1 MKKHAHSQFL
11 SKVFLAVCLTTV
23 SSFTVQMDLT
33 SGATTASVGAVAA
46 QKPAKDTR
54 PKRKTPLISSKV
66 FKKIEEAQKFLQ
78 EEQFAEGLEVLAEL
92 KGRAEQGKLNSYEVA
107 QTWNMYAFAYFSQEK
122 YTDAIGAYEKVLKQ
136 KNIPWAMEDA
146 TIYSL
151 AQLHFVNQ
159 SLDKAAGYID
169 RWLKSVPN
177 PSPQGYVFKGQ
188 IHYQNKQMKE
198 AFTYVKKGIDIAD
211 EKELTVKESWLQLLS
226 FLYYER
232 KDITNSVKVLE
243 RLVSMNPKKSH
254 VEQLSG
260 MYMLKDRSKDQV
272 TLLRALYE
280 KGELKDEKDL
290 ITLASLYI
298 NEGVPVKAGVILE
311 KGFKDEAIEPT
322 KKNLELL
329 GNAWYRAQELEKSIV
344 WLEKA
349 AKLSDDGKIFLR
361 LAATYLD
368 LEKFDESVR
377 SAKKAID
384 MGGIQ
389 KIENAHIVLGS
400 AYFYQKKFE
409 DSLSAFGKVL
419 EIDEDSK
426 VAKQWIKYVTTEK
439 QKQEHFDNFMKS

>member
-1 MKKHAHSQFL
+1 MTKHAHSQFVT
-11 SKVFLAVCLTTV
+11 KVFLTVCLTV
-23 SSFTVQMDLT
+23 ASSFSVQVNT
-33 SGATTASVGAVAA
+33 QTGAIDASVGALAA
-46 QKPAKDTR
+46 QKPAKDKR
-54 PKRKTPLISSKV
+54 PKRKTPLISSKI
-66 FKKIEEAQKFLQ
+66 FKKIEAAQKLLQ
-78 EEQFAEGLEVLAEL
+78 DEQYPEGIEVLDEL
-92 KGRAEQGKLNSYEVA
+92 KARGDQGKLNTYEVA
-107 QTWNMYAFAYFSQEK
+107 QVWNMYAFAYFSQEK
-122 YTDAIGAYEKVLKQ
+122 FSEAISAYEKVLKQ

-146 TIYSL
+146 TVYSL

-159 SLDKAAGYID
+159 NLDKAAAYIE
-169 RWLKSVPN
+169 RWLKTVPN
-177 PSPQGYVFKGQ
+177 PSPQGFVFKGQ
-188 IHYQNKQMKE
+188 IHYQNKQMNE
-198 AFTYVKKGIDIAD
+198 AFTYVKKGIDLAD
-211 EKELTVKESWLQLLS
+211 KRELTVKESWLQLLS

-243 RLVSMNPKKSH
+243 RLVSMNPKKSYI
-254 VEQLSG
+254 EQLSG

-280 KGELKDEKDL
+280 KGELKEEKDL

-298 NEGVPVKAGVILE
+298 NEGVPVKGGVILE
-311 KGFKDEAIEPT
+311 KGFKDEIIKPT

-349 AKLSDDGKIFLR
+349 AKLSDDGKIYLR

-368 LEKFDESVR
+368 LEKFDASVR
-377 SAKKAID
+377 AAKKAID
-384 MGGIQ
+384 MGGIA

-419 EIDEDSK
+419 EIDKDSK

-439 QKQEHFDNFMKS
+439 QKQEHFDSFMNS